1 MLMQMQMHMDSVVRK
16 NLLKNYRCF
25 MRTMPTKLD
34 HVAIRVKDMDRAID
48 YYLDLGLTLE
58 WDSPDWS
65 YFEEGIALL
74 GPGYNRAE
82 PHFAFFLENHEE
94 LKKKWK
100 ELMDAG
106 YSCCRPHRHRD
117 GTVSFYTIDTEGNQ

>member
-1 MLMQMQMHMDSVVRK
+1 
-16 NLLKNYRCF
+16 
-25 MRTMPTKLD
+25 MPTKLD

-74 GPGYNRAE
+74 GPGYNRGTR
-82 PHFAFFLENHEE
+82 LCI
-94 LKKKWK
+94 L
-100 ELMDAG
+100 L
-106 YSCCRPHRHRD
+106 RD
-117 GTVSFYTIDTEGNQ
+117 S

>member
-1 MLMQMQMHMDSVVRK
+1 MTGNFLH
-16 NLLKNYRCF
+16 
-25 MRTMPTKLD
+25 
-34 HVAIRVKDMDRAID
+34 HVAIRVKDMDRAVS
-48 YYLDLGLTLE
+48 YYMSLGFHCE
-58 WDSPDWS
+58 WESDDWS

-82 PHFAFFLENHEE
+82 PHFSLFLESHDE

-100 ELMDAG
+100 ELMDKG

-117 GTVSFYTIDTEGNQ
+117 GTVSFYTTDPEGNQLEFICYGMSINP